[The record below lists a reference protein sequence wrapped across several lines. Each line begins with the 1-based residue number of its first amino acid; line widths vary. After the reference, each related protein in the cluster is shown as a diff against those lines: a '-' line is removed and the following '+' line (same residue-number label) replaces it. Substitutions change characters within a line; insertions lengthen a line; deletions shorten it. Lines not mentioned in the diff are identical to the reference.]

1 MPVPTMDVRE
11 DRNIEEIL
19 ALVAAEIDEPQEDFA
34 DKLSH
39 FHERDIAVAME
50 QMTPSERQLIYGIE
64 DDDFLSEIL
73 SYVEDTVPYLE
84 EMDPRRTVQVISAM
98 DADDAAEVIDEL
110 EPEEQEQL
118 LAHIDTEQ
126 QEDVKLLLSYE
137 DDEIGSRMSTEFIQI
152 SKDLNVKGA
161 MKELIRQA
169 ADVDDID
176 ILFVTDEN
184 NHFYG
189 AIDLRDLIMAREH
202 TPLEDLIATGY
213 PYVHDH
219 ENLSDCL
226 NTLVDYEEDA
236 IPVLNEE
243 NEILGVVTSV
253 EIIEAVDEELGDDY
267 AKFAG
272 LTEEEEPDE
281 PVFASIK
288 KRLPW
293 LVMLLFLGI
302 VVSAVVGIFEGIVA
316 QIAAIVAFQSLVLDM
331 SGNAGTQALAVTIRN
346 LNDDETSA
354 KERFAV
360 IWKELRIAICNGLLM
375 GTLSFILIG
384 MWMWLLKGNPI
395 GFSFAVSLCVGLALF
410 TAMMFSGLLGTG
422 IPMFFQKIGVD
433 PAVASGP
440 FITTMNDLVAVVT
453 YYSLAGLLLLK
464 VMHFG

>member
-19 ALVAAEIDEPQEDFA
+19 ALVAAEINEPQEDFS

-50 QMTPSERQLIYGIE
+50 QMTPSERQLIYAIE

-73 SYVEDTVPYLE
+73 AYVEDSVPYLE

-98 DADDAAEVIDEL
+98 DADDAAEVIDDL
-110 EPEEQEQL
+110 KPEEQEQL
-118 LAHIDTEQ
+118 LAHIDSEQ

-176 ILFVTDEN
+176 ILFVTDEK

-272 LTEEEEPDE
+272 LTEEEERDE

-302 VVSAVVGIFEGIVA
+302 VVSAVVGVFEGIVA

-346 LNDDETSA
+346 LSDEETTT
-354 KERFAV
+354 KDKLAV

-375 GTLSFILIG
+375 GLLSFLLVG
-384 MWMWLLKGNPI
+384 VWMMVKGNPA
-395 GFSFAVSLCVGLALF
+395 GYSFAVSMCVGLALF

-422 IPMFFQKIGVD
+422 IPMFFQKVGVD

-440 FITTMNDLVAVVT
+440 FITTINDLVAVIT